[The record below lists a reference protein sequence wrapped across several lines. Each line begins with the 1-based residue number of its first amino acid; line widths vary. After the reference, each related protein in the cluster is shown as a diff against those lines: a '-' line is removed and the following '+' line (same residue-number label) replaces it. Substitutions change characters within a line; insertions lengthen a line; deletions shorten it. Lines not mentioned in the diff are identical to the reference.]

1 MLHDSS
7 SDEDPGGDEYR
18 RGGGMVQSTVNLI
31 DIFMIEI

>member
-7 SDEDPGGDEYR
+7 SDEDPGYDEYKR
-18 RGGGMVQSTVNLI
+18 GGMVPSTVNLI